1 MGSNSKKIAA
11 TCLILA
17 GGKGR
22 RLTPDKPL
30 LEIDDQPIIERTAR
44 AVVHLFEAAF
54 VVTDTPE
61 KYEFLGLPVVR
72 DERQGCGPLMGFT
85 TDCA

>member
-1 MGSNSKKIAA
+1 MGSNLKKIAA

-30 LEIDDQPIIERTAR
+30 LQIDDQPIIERTAR
-44 AVVHLFEAAF
+44 AVVPLFEAALSSPTRRKSMNF
-54 VVTDTPE
+54 SVCLSFATS
-61 KYEFLGLPVVR
+61 VR
-72 DERQGCGPLMGFT
+72 AVAP
-85 TDCA
+85 

>member
-1 MGSNSKKIAA
+1 MGPHSKKIAA

-30 LEIDDQPIIERTAR
+30 LEIDDQPTIALTAS
-44 AVVHLFEAAF
+44 VVVPLFEKG
-54 VVTDTPE
+54 V
-61 KYEFLGLPVVR
+61 FLLSPKR
-72 DERQGCGPLMGFT
+72 KGPAPKIIRRTGMGAGGITHRHRYRKF
-85 TDCA
+85 

>member
-1 MGSNSKKIAA
+1 MESNSKKIAA

-30 LEIDDQPIIERTAR
+30 LQIDDQPIIERTAR
-44 AVVHLFEAAF
+44 AVVPFSKRCLSSPTRRTSMNSSVCLSFA
-54 VVTDTPE
+54 TS
-61 KYEFLGLPVVR
+61 VR
-72 DERQGCGPLMGFT
+72 AVAP
-85 TDCA
+85 